1 MKKQKSDKFYRFT
14 YRLFYPIFRI
24 ISRKKYGIKGVKAK
38 KYKEPILVLCNHT
51 TDLDFVCVASYIK
64 NHMFYV
70 CSQHVLG
77 MGLKGKMLKN
87 WFNPIA
93 VYKGSKKQKEVMDI
107 LRRIKKGNSILM
119 FPEGKISHD
128 GLSSKLD
135 ASIGKLIKTAK
146 CKVITFRT
154 EGGFFMQPRWQN
166 YSNKGK
172 LFSHGIV
179 GEYTVDFIASKSPEE
194 LADIVNN
201 DLFVDAYAVQE
212 NKKYKYKLKKGVLDV
227 TRYYSVCPH
236 CLSVGKLTSTEQEIS
251 CECGYKLTLDKNFY
265 LNESAFTTNN
275 AVKTFKDWNI
285 LQQKVLKEQFDKNLT
300 ISATDITLNEVGE
313 AHKSRRVCIGELTA
327 NQKGFTVG
335 DLQFDYAKIEGLE
348 VLSGGRSLV
357 FCFDGIHYE
366 LISQTNSLV
375 TFLEYYNFSIV

>member
-1 MKKQKSDKFYRFT
+1 MKKQKSEKFYRFT

-24 ISRKKYGIKGVKAK
+24 ISRKKYGIKGVKPK
-38 KYKEPILVLCNHT
+38 KYKEPVLVLCNHT

-64 NHMFYV
+64 NHMYYV

-107 LRRIKKGNSILM
+107 LRRIKKGSSVLI

-135 ASIGKLIKTAK
+135 TSIGKLIKMAK
-146 CKVITFRT
+146 CKVVTFRT
-154 EGGFFMQPRWQN
+154 EGGYFMQPRWQN

-179 GEYTVDFIASKSPEE
+179 GEYDVDFIASKSVEE
-194 LADIVNN
+194 ITDIVNN
-201 DLFVDAYAVQE
+201 DLFVDAYALQE
-212 NKKYKYKLKKGVLDV
+212 NKQFKYKLKKGVLDA

-236 CLSVGKLTSTEQEIS
+236 CLSVGNLTSTEKEITCS
-251 CECGYKLTLDKNFY
+251 CGYKLTLNKNFY
-265 LNESAFTTNN
+265 LIENSFSSSNKVN
-275 AVKTFKDWNI
+275 TFKDWNI
-285 LQQKVLKEQFDKNLT
+285 LQQKVLKEQFDKNAIIT
-300 ISATDITLNEVGE
+300 AVDTTLNEVGE
-313 AHKSRRVCIGELTA
+313 AHKSRRVCVGEL
-327 NQKGFTVG
+327 KGSKKG
-335 DLQFDYAKIEGLE
+335 LSICDLEFDFAKIEGLE

-357 FCFDGIHYE
+357 FCFNGIHYE

-375 TFLEYYNFSIV
+375 TFLEYYNFSIA